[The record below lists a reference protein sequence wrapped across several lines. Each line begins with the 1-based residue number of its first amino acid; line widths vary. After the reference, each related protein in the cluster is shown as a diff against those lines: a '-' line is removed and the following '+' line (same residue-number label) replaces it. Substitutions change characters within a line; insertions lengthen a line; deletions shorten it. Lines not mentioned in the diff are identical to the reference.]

1 MRVSQRLTTTQID
14 ATRRDAYRRRAMDA
28 ETRVETTSVVARA
41 IERVADALGASPRSV
56 VVVVA
61 TCAVGAV
68 MARFMMTTT
77 TTRAMDA
84 APTGSNDRHRD
95 ARMRALERREE
106 ALREASVSSPRRLNR
121 DERDEAAVAKRLAE
135 IDAKAARLGVGA
147 RGKGRKLGGGT
158 DGSSSGRPEWNPL
171 VGGSASRGYRPSPRA
186 RPGGGG

>member
-1 MRVSQRLTTTQID
+1 
-14 ATRRDAYRRRAMDA
+14 MDA

-56 VVVVA
+56 VVVFA

-68 MARFMMTTT
+68 MARMMMMTTTTT
-77 TTRAMDA
+77 TTRAMDDDD
-84 APTGSNDRHRD
+84 APTGSKDRHRD
-95 ARMRALERREE
+95 ARMRALELREE
-106 ALREASVSSPRRLNR
+106 ALREASVSSRRLNR

-135 IDAKAARLGVGA
+135 IDAKAARLGVVA

-171 VGGSASRGYRPSPRA
+171 MGGSASRGYRPTPRA